1 MAAINDDRAHLRLA
15 LLSNI
20 HKKSIIVS
28 LKNSKLI
35 SKRGKRGGQET
46 LMTYKMSVTSK

>member
-1 MAAINDDRAHLRLA
+1 MAAINDDGVHFRLA

-20 HKKSIIVS
+20 HKKTIIVS
-28 LKNSKLI
+28 LKYSKLI
-35 SKRGKRGGQET
+35 SKRGKRRGQET